1 MDYQEFKRIFME
13 LLQEKFEGEVDIT
26 CEQIPKNNGI
36 LWDAMILN
44 KKGEHISPV
53 IYIQEYFEFWKR
65 GVTIE
70 QLAEKILW
78 GYEQYEPDVR
88 MTKEIFRDYEK
99 LKYHIYYKNVN
110 YERNRK
116 QLKQLPHRR
125 ILDLAMIFYYQVES
139 SRYPAT
145 ITIQKEHL
153 EGWGI
158 SLDELEKNA
167 RKYTYLE
174 KPAEF
179 LTIEDLTHLEM
190 ENDGEEADEELPMYV
205 LTNKQKQFGAGV
217 IFYPGI
223 MEQAANLLGDHFYI
237 LPSSIHE
244 CILIPG
250 EGNYTREELVDMVT
264 EINENHVDPREVLA
278 DQVYYYLKK
287 DKKIYI

>member
-88 MTKEIFRDYEK
+88 MTKEIFRDYER
-99 LKYHIYYKNVN
+99 LKYHIYYKIVN

-139 SRYPAT
+139 S
-145 ITIQKEHL
+145 KE
-153 EGWGI
+153 
-158 SLDELEKNA
+158 
-167 RKYTYLE
+167 
-174 KPAEF
+174 
-179 LTIEDLTHLEM
+179 
-190 ENDGEEADEELPMYV
+190 
-205 LTNKQKQFGAGV
+205 
-217 IFYPGI
+217 
-223 MEQAANLLGDHFYI
+223 LL
-237 LPSSIHE
+237 
-244 CILIPG
+244 
-250 EGNYTREELVDMVT
+250 
-264 EINENHVDPREVLA
+264 
-278 DQVYYYLKK
+278 
-287 DKKIYI
+287 